1 MPGIS
6 FASAERVPDLRA
18 KEALPARAH
27 RPAGTAAMA
36 RAGTAALLLILASC
50 LGSSQAALAAG
61 RRLTQV
67 PGAEGPPPQQPQH
80 CQPV

>member
-1 MPGIS
+1 
-6 FASAERVPDLRA
+6 
-18 KEALPARAH
+18 
-27 RPAGTAAMA
+27 MA

-67 PGAEGPPPQQPQH
+67 PGAEGPPPQQPRH